1 VPVAVIFAGAVAFF
15 VARETEPPPPEVPLN
30 ERLEA
35 ECKRMFP
42 DDGDLAALKASND
55 CKIELLTRSLSEINR
70 ARMDDAYRRVFK

>member
-1 VPVAVIFAGAVAFF
+1 LKVLHWVIGVPVAVIFAGAVAFF

-42 DDGDLAALKASND
+42 DDGDLAEALND
-55 CKIELLTRSLSEINR
+55 CKTSCSPAACPKLTGP
-70 ARMDDAYRRVFK
+70 